1 MIKTVIISIN
11 NYDYVLS
18 DGKNN
23 YNLNFEFYDLDNK
36 LNIGDIIYIPK
47 KLLVNNSVYTYG
59 KINENKKE
67 NIDEYIKIINNNKEI
82 YLQRHYG

>member
-1 MIKTVIISIN
+1 MIKTEIISIN

-23 YNLNFEFYDLDNK
+23 YNLNLEFYDLDYK

-67 NIDEYIKIINNNKEI
+67 NTDEYIKIISNNKEI
-82 YLQRHYG
+82 YLQRYYG